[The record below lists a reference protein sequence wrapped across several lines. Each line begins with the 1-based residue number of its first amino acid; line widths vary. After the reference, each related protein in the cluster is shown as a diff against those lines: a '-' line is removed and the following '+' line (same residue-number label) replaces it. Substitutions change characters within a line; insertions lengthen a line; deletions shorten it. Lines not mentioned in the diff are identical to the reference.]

1 MSRRVLSL
9 VIVLWIIIS
18 IPVMVNAASRLA
30 LVRPTLEFDGS
41 TARCGVTIS
50 NDTGNIEA
58 IIKLSKGSTT
68 IATWKKTGQ
77 ICIVFSD
84 SIVVPSK
91 GEYTLSVDVTF
102 NGIKQPQV
110 STTATYE

>member
-30 LVRPTLEFDGS
+30 LIRPTLEFDGS

-50 NDTGNIEA
+50 
-58 IIKLSKGSTT
+58 
-68 IATWKKTGQ
+68 
-77 ICIVFSD
+77 
-84 SIVVPSK
+84 
-91 GEYTLSVDVTF
+91 Y
-102 NGIKQPQV
+102 
-110 STTATYE
+110 